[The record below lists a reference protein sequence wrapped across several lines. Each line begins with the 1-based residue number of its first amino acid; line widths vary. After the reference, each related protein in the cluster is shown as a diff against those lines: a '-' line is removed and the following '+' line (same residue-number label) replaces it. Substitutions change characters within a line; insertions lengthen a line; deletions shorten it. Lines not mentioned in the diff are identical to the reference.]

1 MKFYIEIDALDAL
14 VSSLK
19 KASPSI
25 SSIAIITDTTVEK
38 LYGQSVLEKL
48 ENADFA
54 VGIFSFEAG
63 EASKIR
69 KTKEQI
75 EDALIAAGFDK
86 ASAIIALGG
95 GVVLD
100 LAGFI
105 AATYMRGVRL
115 YSVPTTLL
123 SMVDACYGGKNGVN
137 TDQAKNMIGSIHFPQ
152 GIFIDPSLLKT
163 LNETERLSGMAEVVK
178 HALIQDKEFA
188 QTLFNFDFKDNAAI
202 KDLIQKNLK
211 IKAHIVDA
219 SIQEK
224 ASQMRDQL
232 NFGHTLGHAIEA
244 LFKYEISHGYG
255 VFVGMAFANF
265 LSLKLGHMP
274 EKEFEEM
281 DRLIHHIFVSLPAFM
296 ILIKETLESKEN
308 LDFVIELML
317 RDKKNEGNQIR
328 FVLLEG
334 VGKVHT
340 QLEYDVSDEGLD
352 LKEKQKICFT
362 HAVDQN
368 VVKSSLNEFFMRYA
382 GYENASVR

>member
-1 MKFYIEIDALDAL
+1 MELYIEIDVLDAL

-19 KASPSI
+19 EASPSI

-48 ENADFA
+48 ENANLA
-54 VGIFSFEAG
+54 VGLFSFEAG
-63 EASKIR
+63 EASKTR
-69 KTKEQI
+69 MTKEQI
-75 EDALIAAGFDK
+75 EDGLIAAGFDK
-86 ASAIIALGG
+86 ASAIVALGG

-137 TDQAKNMIGSIHFPQ
+137 TDQAKNMIGSIYFPE

-163 LNETERLSGMAEVVK
+163 LSETERLSGMAEVVK

-188 QTLFNFDFKDNAAI
+188 QTLFDLDFKDNGAI
-202 KDLIQKNLK
+202 KALIRKNLK
-211 IKAHIVDA
+211 IKACIVEA
-219 SIQEK
+219 SIKEK
-224 ASQMRDQL
+224 TSQMRDQL

-244 LFKYEISHGYG
+244 LFEYRISHGYS

-265 LSLKLGHMP
+265 LSLKLGHMS

-281 DRLIHHIFVSLPAFM
+281 NRLIHHIFVSLPAFM
-296 ILIKETLESKEN
+296 ILIKETLESEEN

-317 RDKKNEGNQIR
+317 RDKKSKGNQIR

-334 VGKVHT
+334 IGRVHT
-340 QLEYDVSDEGLD
+340 QLEYDTSDKRLG
-352 LKEKQKICFT
+352 LKEKQKISFT
-362 HAVDQN
+362 HAVDQS
-368 VVKSSLNEFFMRYA
+368 VVKSSLNEFFMRYVV
-382 GYENASVR
+382 YENASVR